1 MPARDIGNAPSNLLS
16 NAPSNLLSN
25 EPTGRADG
33 KKPADSDE
41 LYLDAAATEPVSRS
55 VIEAMLPFL
64 TDAYANPASVH
75 QPGKTAARALAAAR
89 ASLAADLG
97 GSPDDVILTS
107 GGTESDNLAVKGIAL
122 ARLQQLGLQQF
133 GMQQSGVQQSGLRR
147 PQSDEAATAQ
157 CRRKPRPRI
166 VISAIEHPAVS
177 ESAAWLERWFGFEI
191 VRIPVDR
198 QAHLDPDALSRE
210 LDGEAG
216 RRTTLVCAM
225 LANNEV
231 GTIEPVE
238 RIATIAHEHGVPLFV
253 DAVQAA
259 GLIPIRMRDW
269 HVDALSVSGHK
280 FGAPK
285 GLGALLVNAGTPI
298 EPLISGGG
306 QERGLRSGTQN
317 VAGAVALAIA
327 LRESN
332 RRAAGAMRALVA
344 SRDMLIDAVRRVIPR
359 AVLTGDPADRLPG
372 HASFV
377 IPGVVG
383 EALLVDLDARGI
395 ACSSGSACAVGRHE
409 IPPTLLA
416 MGIDP
421 ADARCAL
428 RMTFRTPLTREQI
441 ERVSLALEESY
452 ERLRPRGE

>member
-1 MPARDIGNAPSNLLS
+1 MS
-16 NAPSNLLSN
+16 
-25 EPTGRADG
+25 TGIDADMSEVG
-33 KKPADSDE
+33 GRKPADSDE

-64 TDAYANPASVH
+64 TDAYANPVSVH

-133 GMQQSGVQQSGLRR
+133 GMRQSGVRQSGLQQSGLRR

-157 CRRKPRPRI
+157 CRRQPRPRI
-166 VISAIEHPAVS
+166 VISAIKHPAVS

-269 HVDALSVSGHK
+269 NVDALSVSGHK

-359 AVLTGDPADRLPG
+359 AVLTGDPVDRLPG

-441 ERVSLALEESY
+441 EQVSLALEESY